1 MKAIEII
8 TPKDLSKSLKAYFK
22 TRYGIEVNT
31 RYIKTVRGLM
41 DSWYE
46 LTPENGSEFP
56 NEFRAEVIS
65 KFYPDAAVRNKDD
78 ICYGNVQ
85 NHRLAI
91 YGKQWVR
98 ILQDMEGE

>member
-1 MKAIEII
+1 MKAIEIT
-8 TPKDLSKSLKAYFK
+8 TPKDLSKALKIYFK
-22 TRYGIEVNT
+22 TRYGIDVST

-41 DSWYE
+41 NSWYE

-56 NEFRAEVIS
+56 NEFRTEVID
-65 KFYPDAAVRNKDD
+65 KFYPEAKILNKEN

-91 YGKQWVR
+91 YGNQWIK